1 MTEAPSHRRRFAAGL
16 AAALVL
22 GVGLAQWSLVRAR
35 SRETGSRAQRVGV
48 VALSALVE
56 LAERAGGAGDGLRKA
71 VAAVARENG
80 SLTAIRV
87 VAFDGLSLE
96 ASTAAADTG
105 EKAAP
110 RRLAREEKGIY
121 DQGQRLRAAV
131 ETNRQEGGAR
141 KEEIEIGRASSGGL
155 LLAAPL
161 ERDGAVVGM
170 AAVETSPV
178 PRAPSTGWL
187 LPLLAAVAGIGVY
200 WVAAM
205 AVGERRGAL
214 AAAACAVLVAAM
226 FIVGRHAITVVASD
240 VRAGESAVAAA
251 VVAEQGRA
259 ARALQEASLGDGRA
273 LHPAAWDAD
282 AFRRPFGI
290 IRADGS
296 VDQTRAAQRLA
307 AVASSATRVFGTYAV
322 LALAVLSTVGFG
334 LAARLVATLRKHRQ
348 AYAYTFPALF
358 GMLLLVFLPFLY
370 GVLLAFTDQSLYTSQ
385 APVGDLFS
393 KLWVGFKNFTD
404 ILGDFHVVT
413 SSAAGLVWNYQNIY
427 WTLGVTI
434 VWTVTNVAYGV
445 AMGLF
450 LALILNTKGLLARPV
465 YRVIFV
471 LPWAMPNY
479 ITALIWKG
487 MFHQQFGVINQI
499 IQMFGGTPV
508 SWFEKP
514 ATSLFACIATNA
526 WLSVP
531 FMMVIALG
539 ALQSISADLYEAA
552 RVDGATRWQQFRSI
566 TLPSLKP
573 ALVPAVIL
581 SVIWTF
587 NMFNIIYLVSAGE
600 PGHSTEILITQ
611 AYKFAFEQYRYGY
624 AAAYSMVIFA
634 ILLAY
639 GVWQNKVTKA
649 TEGI

>member
-1 MTEAPSHRRRFAAGL
+1 MSAGPSHRRRFAVGL

-22 GVGLAQWSLVRAR
+22 GVGLFQWSLVRAR
-35 SRETGSRAQRVGV
+35 ARENSARAERVAV
-48 VALSALVE
+48 VALSALAE
-56 LAERAGGAGDGLRKA
+56 IAERAGGTGDDLRR
-71 VAAVARENG
+71 VVVPVARENP

-96 ASTAAADTG
+96 ASTAAADSG
-105 EKAAP
+105 DKAAP
-110 RRLAREEKGIY
+110 RRLAREEKPLY

-141 KEEIEIGRASSGGL
+141 KEEIEMARTPSGGL
-155 LLAAPL
+155 ALAAPL
-161 ERDGAVVGM
+161 EKDGSVVGLV
-170 AAVETSPV
+170 AVETSPFPKV
-178 PRAPSTGWL
+178 SGTGWL
-187 LPLLAAVAGIGVY
+187 FPLLVLVIGMAAY
-200 WVAAM
+200 WGGALAI
-205 AVGERRGAL
+205 GERRGVL
-214 AAAACAVLVAAM
+214 AVAACALLVVAMVVLA
-226 FIVGRHAITVVASD
+226 RHADGTLAADLRAS
-240 VRAGESAVAAA
+240 ESTVAAA
-251 VVAEQGRA
+251 VAAEEARA
-259 ARALQEASLGDGRA
+259 AKALQDASLGDART
-273 LHPAAWDAD
+273 LHPAAWDSD
-282 AFRRPFGI
+282 LFRRPYGI
-290 IRADGS
+290 VRADGTLDEAK
-296 VDQTRAAQRLA
+296 VQQGLA
-307 AVASSATRVFGTYAV
+307 AGASSIARVIGTYAV
-322 LALAVLSTVGFG
+322 LALAVLLVIGLG
-334 LAARLVATLRKHRQ
+334 LAARLGATLRKHRQ
-348 AYAYTFPALF
+348 AYAYTFPAMF

-370 GVLLAFTDQSLYTSQ
+370 GVLLSFTDQSLYTSQ
-385 APVGDLFS
+385 APVGDLFT
-393 KLWVGFKNFTD
+393 KLWIGFKNFTD
-404 ILGDFHVVT
+404 ILGDFHVAT
-413 SSAAGLVWNYQNIY
+413 RSAAGLVWNYQNIY
-427 WTLGVTI
+427 WTLGITI
-434 VWTVTNVAYGV
+434 IWTVTNVAYGV
-445 AMGLF
+445 GMGLF
-450 LALILNTKGLLARPV
+450 LALILNTKGLLARPI
-465 YRVIFV
+465 YRVIFI

-487 MFHQQFGVINQI
+487 MFHQQFGVFNQI

-531 FMMVIALG
+531 FMMVISLG

-624 AAAYSMVIFA
+624 AAAYSVVIFA

-639 GVWQNKVTKA
+639 GIWQNKVTRA